1 LLALNPLDDR
11 ITIRYF
17 LPMGSLKD
25 RVIESFASEAGVPYN
40 ACCGAAFC
48 LALVTS
54 HYYTVWEHPHL
65 FAYFSVKLM
74 AVVTMAV
81 PVFGLSIMARGHLRR
96 KAWANFQADEGVGAE
111 IIPFTTL
118 PQSRRSV
125 K

>member
-1 LLALNPLDDR
+1 MA
-11 ITIRYF
+11 
-17 LPMGSLKD
+17 SLKD

-40 ACCGAAFC
+40 ACYGAAFC

-65 FAYFSVKLM
+65 FAYISVKLV

-81 PVFGLSIMARGHLRR
+81 PVFGLSVMARGHLRR
-96 KAWANFQADEGVGAE
+96 KAWANFQADKGAGAE
-111 IIPFTTL
+111 IIPFTRL
-118 PQSRRSV
+118 LQRRRSL